1 MNSCEFVF
9 KISAIAN
16 AISSKLTTDE
26 LNLLAT
32 IVTQLGD
39 TLNTIA
45 AQRTYC
51 DSLNNKSTDTN
62 ANNTTNTNKT

>member
-1 MNSCEFVF
+1 MNSCELIF

-39 TLNTIA
+39 TLNTIV

-51 DSLNNKSTDTN
+51 DSLNNKSTNTN
-62 ANNTTNTNKT
+62 ANNTTNTNAT

>member
-1 MNSCEFVF
+1 MNSCELVF

>member
-1 MNSCEFVF
+1 MNSCELIF

-62 ANNTTNTNKT
+62 VNNTTNTNKT

>member
-1 MNSCEFVF
+1 MVNSCELVF

-16 AISSKLTTDE
+16 TLASKLTIDE

-45 AQRTYC
+45 AQRAYC
-51 DSLNNKSTDTN
+51 DSLNNNSN
-62 ANNTTNTNKT
+62 ITTK